1 MLEPVLAAVIPVLV
15 TAGIGFAWVRSGRSV
30 ESKVLSPLVMDL
42 GTPCLIISTLT
53 RTEIAPEIFGATA
66 LASFAALLGFGLLG
80 LLVLPLLKLPLRSY
94 LPCVAFPNAGNLGLP
109 VALYAFGPQGLSY
122 AIVFFAICS
131 VANYT
136 VGQAISAGTADWRVM
151 LRLPILHAAILGMLG
166 SLFHVQLPAWLAN
179 TLALLGGLTV
189 PLMLLMLGA
198 SLASLRVSRLW
209 PALIVTGL
217 RIGGGFA
224 IASLVVWLF
233 GLEGPARSALL
244 IQCAMPVAVLN
255 YIFALRWD
263 NRPEEVAG
271 TVVLSTFAS
280 VVTVPLLL
288 HLLLN

>member
-53 RTEIAPEIFGATA
+53 RTEITPEAFGAIAVASLTA
-66 LASFAALLGFGLLG
+66 FLGFGLLAA
-80 LLVLPLLKLPLRSY
+80 LVLLPLKLPLRTY
-94 LPCVAFPNAGNLGLP
+94 LPCIAFPNAGNLGLP
-109 VALYAFGPQGLSY
+109 VALYAFGPEGLGY

-136 VGQAISAGTADWRVM
+136 VGQAVSAGTADWRVM
-151 LRLPILHAAILGMLG
+151 LRLPIVYAALLGVLG
-166 SLFHVQLPAWLAN
+166 SLFHVQLPPWLAN

-198 SLASLRVSRLW
+198 SLASLRVSRLG
-209 PALIVTGL
+209 PAVIVTIL

-224 IASLVVWLF
+224 IGSLVAWLF
-233 GLEGPARSALL
+233 GLDGAARSALV

-271 TVVLSTFAS
+271 AVVLSTFAS
-280 VVTVPLLL
+280 IVTVPLLL
-288 HLLLN
+288 HALLT

>member
-53 RTEIAPEIFGATA
+53 RAEIAPEAVAATA
-66 LASFAALLGFGLLG
+66 AATLCTFFGFALLAA
-80 LLVLPLLKLPLRSY
+80 LVLPLLKLPLRTY
-94 LPCVAFPNAGNLGLP
+94 LPCIAFPNAGNLGLP
-109 VALYAFGPQGLSY
+109 VALYAFGPEGLSY

-136 VGQAISAGTADWRVM
+136 VGQAISAGVANWRVM
-151 LRLPILHAAILGMLG
+151 LRLPIVHAALLGMLG
-166 SLFHVQLPAWLAN
+166 SLFHVQLPPWLAN
-179 TLALLGGLTV
+179 TLSLLGGLTV

-198 SLASLRVSRLW
+198 SLATLRITRLG
-209 PALIVTGL
+209 PALIVTIL

-224 IASLVVWLF
+224 IGLGVTWLF
-233 GLEGPARSALL
+233 GLGGAARAALV
-244 IQCAMPVAVLN
+244 IQSAMPVAVLN
-255 YIFALRWD
+255 YLFALRWD

-271 TVVLSTFAS
+271 AVVLSTFAS
-280 VVTVPLLL
+280 ILTVPLLL
-288 HLLLN
+288 QLLLS

>member
-53 RTEIAPEIFGATA
+53 RAEIAPEAVGATA
-66 LASFAALLGFGLLG
+66 AAALCTLFGFALLAV
-80 LLVLPLLKLPLRSY
+80 LALPLLKLPLRTY

-109 VALYAFGPQGLSY
+109 VALYAFGSEGLSY

-136 VGQAISAGTADWRVM
+136 VGQAISAGVANWRVM
-151 LRLPILHAAILGMLG
+151 LRLPIVYAALLGMLG
-166 SLFHVQLPAWLAN
+166 SLFHVQLPPWLAN

-198 SLASLRVSRLW
+198 SLATLRVTRLG
-209 PALIVTGL
+209 PALIVTIL

-224 IASLVVWLF
+224 IGLGVAWLF
-233 GLEGPARSALL
+233 GLGGAARSALV
-244 IQCAMPVAVLN
+244 IQSAMPVAVLN
-255 YIFALRWD
+255 YLFALRWE

-271 TVVLSTFAS
+271 AVVLSTFAS
-280 VVTVPLLL
+280 ILTVPLLL
-288 HLLLN
+288 QLLLS